1 MWTYTPKGGALVG
14 WFDNY
19 PELRPDLIV
28 WLPNIGFQGL
38 GLWLFYKVDR
48 S

>member
-1 MWTYTPKGGALVG
+1 VVG
-14 WFDNY
+14 WLDNY
-19 PELRPDLIV
+19 PALRPDLIV
-28 WLPNIGFQGL
+28 WLPNLFFQGL